1 METPR
6 NSVLVVDDDSTIRLG
21 FRSLLEEYGFEVETA
36 RDGREGLNMPPG
48 FTGPMAEFLDDQS
61 AVRVLE
67 ARQFDLLEPGKALVA
82 PAPFHMYVEKGDG
95 AHIALSPEPVDSICS
110 PRIDCTMSSA
120 ANVFGAGVTGVV
132 LSGMA
137 AGSDCIKGA
146 EAIRESGGRVL
157 TQAREG
163 CTCYFMP
170 KAVVDAGYSDAEV
183 SLEQM
188 HERILAVMGVT

>member
-82 PAPFHMYVEKGDG
+82 PAPFQMYVE
-95 AHIALSPEPVDSICS
+95 
-110 PRIDCTMSSA
+110 
-120 ANVFGAGVTGVV
+120 
-132 LSGMA
+132 
-137 AGSDCIKGA
+137 
-146 EAIRESGGRVL
+146 
-157 TQAREG
+157 
-163 CTCYFMP
+163 
-170 KAVVDAGYSDAEV
+170 
-183 SLEQM
+183 
-188 HERILAVMGVT
+188 